1 MTKVRFAVAVAVLVG
16 GTFGCMTNKDAWT
29 ASEHNKLWIRQVK
42 LGQTDSE
49 VLVAMHTS
57 PESTSARTLQDGT
70 IEQTWNYLTDYDNDT
85 NTTITFRNGRVVE
98 ITQTA
103 WLGNGAFGFGRTMP
117 MALSAAA
124 PPPAD
129 VVVTAPPARPQPTHT
144 KIVRP
149 PGGSR
154 RTADDI
160 RSAIV
165 VGMSDIEVIALVGQP
180 DDEQE
185 THVGTS
191 VFRDWI
197 YQKSGL
203 TVRFSAY
210 DAKVTEILT
219 TE

>member
-1 MTKVRFAVAVAVLVG
+1 
-16 GTFGCMTNKDAWT
+16 
-29 ASEHNKLWIRQVK
+29 
-42 LGQTDSE
+42 
-49 VLVAMHTS
+49 
-57 PESTSARTLQDGT
+57 
-70 IEQTWNYLTDYDNDT
+70 
-85 NTTITFRNGRVVE
+85 
-98 ITQTA
+98 
-103 WLGNGAFGFGRTMP
+103 MP
-117 MALSAAA
+117 MALSTAA
-124 PPPAD
+124 PPAAEVALPATS
-129 VVVTAPPARPQPTHT
+129 TARTQSRPT

-160 RSAIV
+160 RSAV
-165 VGMSDIEVIALVGQP
+165 AVGMSDIEVIALVGQP

-185 THVGTS
+185 THVGMS

-210 DAKVTEILT
+210 DAKVAEILT